1 MDSKQETK
9 LSMYIAVRDYLAKF
23 LTILN
28 ALPNFAAFYTA
39 LQNAITQIQSTGEA
53 QGFDRSGNATGKNQ
67 LKDTLV
73 TLAVDTARKSTA
85 YAKFAKNQV
94 LLKEMDITESE
105 LKRMADTKL
114 KNTAQGIYDRAQ
126 ANLASLATYL
136 VTAASQTALQTAIT
150 NFDKSIGQPRIGTTE
165 TSKATKQLVA
175 LFKNGDAALDDIDTV
190 VEIIRLTQVDFY
202 NGYKSVRKLINTG
215 TTTLAIKGMVTDTT
229 TGSGLKGAKI
239 SFSLNGGA
247 TLAKSVNGKN
257 GFTKK
262 SADKGGFLVRTAADG
277 TYTVTVELPGYKKAT
292 ATVSVVSGQM
302 SVLDIGL
309 ERA

>member
-23 LTILN
+23 LAILN
-28 ALPNFAAFYTA
+28 VLPNFSTFYTA

-53 QGFDRSGNATGKNQ
+53 QGFDKSGNATGKNQ
-67 LKDTLV
+67 LKDALV
-73 TLAVDTARKSTA
+73 TLAVDTARKLTA

-105 LKRMADTKL
+105 LKRLADTKL

-126 ANLASLATYL
+126 TNLASLATYTI
-136 VTAASQTALQTAIT
+136 TAATQTALLTAIT
-150 NFDKSIGQPRIGTTE
+150 NFDKSIGQPRIGTSE
-165 TSKATKQLVA
+165 TSKATKQLVVQ
-175 LFKNGDAALDDIDTV
+175 FKNGDAALDDIDTV

-202 NGYKSVRKLINTG
+202 NGYRSVRKLINTG
-215 TTTLAIKGMVTDTT
+215 TTTLAIKGMVKDAV

-239 SFSLNGGA
+239 SFTLNGDA
-247 TLAKSVNGKN
+247 ALAKSANGKS
-257 GFTKK
+257 GFSKK

-292 ATVSVVSGQM
+292 ATVSVISGQM

-309 ERA
+309 DKA

>member
-9 LSMYIAVRDYLAKF
+9 LSMYIVVRDYLAKF

-39 LQNAITQIQSTGEA
+39 LQNAITQIQSTGET
-53 QGFDRSGNATGKNQ
+53 QGFDKSGNTAGKN
-67 LKDTLV
+67 LAKDNLV
-73 TLAVDTARKSTA
+73 TLAADTARKVKA
-85 YAKFAKNQV
+85 YAKYAKNQV

-105 LKRMADTKL
+105 LKRLADTKL
-114 KNTAQGIYDRAQ
+114 KNAAQGIYDRAQ
-126 ANLASLATYL
+126 ANLANLATYL
-136 VTAASQTALQTAIT
+136 VTAATQTALQTAIT
-150 NFDKSIGQPRIGTTE
+150 NFDKTIGQPRLGTTD
-165 TSKATKQLVA
+165 TSKATKQLVS
-175 LFKNGDAALDDIDTV
+175 LFKSGDTALDDIDTV

-202 NGYKSVRKLINTG
+202 NGYKSVRKLVNTG
-215 TTTLAIKGMVTDTT
+215 TSTLAIKGMITDAS
-229 TGSGLKGAKI
+229 TGNALKGAKI
-239 SFSLNGGA
+239 TFTLNGGA
-247 TLAKSVNGKN
+247 SLAKAVNGKN

-262 SADKGGFLVRTAADG
+262 SADKGGFLVRSATDG

-309 ERA
+309 EKA